1 MDCGSPIS
9 RNGFMGISYSIA
21 VSSPTTIGAASTRRT
36 SNRERTPSGSSR
48 SSTSA
53 ENAGRLNMAGR
64 GSAAAMRI
72 STGPWWK
79 KRRHTSHRSS
89 KAHGNQSATRISRKR
104 DVCSPSM
111 VFRSDGGL
119 PEMRSGTRYEGKV
132 FQISLT
138 RRGRTKVGPE
148 NKSTMQCN
156 MAWRPYSNLIDGELD
171 NRVPGKVT
179 GWMRFIRQGK
189 QNLKV
194 VFDLTGDFHED
205 IRGKLIRR
213 SNAEPSDKYQ
223 GGTGTYMDGFARVQ
237 RGTVGD
243 ITAGISLGPWTVRVA
258 ERLMAQ
264 NELLWDEAGTSQ
276 AEREKRRQEFAGRYR
291 AHIQAGDLFY
301 PYVQYPYIEWYADNG
316 RVVLELDP
324 SQVEIVESAQV
335 EAKSPKEL
343 VADERKRVEAMGAF
357 LGTMVKEVSRRNREQ
372 GGDGNVAGVLVE

>member
-1 MDCGSPIS
+1 
-9 RNGFMGISYSIA
+9 
-21 VSSPTTIGAASTRRT
+21 
-36 SNRERTPSGSSR
+36 
-48 SSTSA
+48 
-53 ENAGRLNMAGR
+53 
-64 GSAAAMRI
+64 
-72 STGPWWK
+72 
-79 KRRHTSHRSS
+79 
-89 KAHGNQSATRISRKR
+89 
-104 DVCSPSM
+104 
-111 VFRSDGGL
+111 
-119 PEMRSGTRYEGKV
+119 MRSGTRYEGKV

-205 IRGKLIRR
+205 IRGKLIRL

-258 ERLMAQ
+258 ERLMTQ

-276 AEREKRRQEFAGRYR
+276 AEREKRRQEFALRYR
-291 AHIQAGDLFY
+291 EHIKAGDLFY

-324 SQVEIVESAQV
+324 SQVEIVGGAPVEEKSAT
-335 EAKSPKEL
+335 EL
-343 VADERKRVEAMGAF
+343 LSDRRRRTAAFGSF
-357 LGTMVKEVSRRNREQ
+357 LGDMLNGISRQNREQ
-372 GGDGNVAGVLVE
+372 GGDGNVFGAVVE